1 MSRIIKRIAL
11 IAGIVLLALAVLSV
25 TFYQV
30 DKARVEADKTPIF
43 TFINLAYCDGGT
55 EFHYG
60 LGNQIVR
67 WNRIA
72 EQDEVRGYLVGKEY
86 HYLVGFRKMSDGPPR
101 MWSIL
106 KRMSILLSSNHVI
119 RWQ

>member
-30 DKARVEADKTPIF
+30 DKARVEADKKPVFALIHSAC
-43 TFINLAYCDGGT
+43 NDGGT
-55 EFHYG
+55 TFYYG
-60 LGNQIVR
+60 LGYQIVH

-72 EQDEVRGYLVGKEY
+72 EQDEMRGYLVGKEY
-86 HYLVGFRKMSDGPPR
+86 HYLVGFRGKQEDPPSDVVHFEKDEHL
-101 MWSIL
+101 IE
-106 KRMSILLSSNHVI
+106 
-119 RWQ
+119 Q